1 MECQKCKGK
10 LQIKESYYSAINDT
24 VEHLPTEVYHNSVM
38 ACMNDKCENYGI
50 VTEVIKSKL
59 DLKES

>member
-1 MECQKCKGK
+1 MECPKCKNK
-10 LQIKESYYSAINDT
+10 NQIKESYYSAINDT
-24 VEHLPTEVYHNSVM
+24 NHEPTEVYHNSVI